1 MLPPMNVPK
10 PPEPEAA
17 KPDPAAA
24 AQEAVRRAEAAMKA
38 RHLGEAV
45 GICQDVLEALPGYPP
60 ALALLGSILGHQGEA
75 ERAIDLLRRA
85 CAGYDRNASWFN
97 NLATLCRVACRL
109 DEALAAAERAMAL
122 APGQP
127 GIVLNLAKVRLDRG
141 EHDAALGGLLDVL
154 AREPE
159 NAEAHLALGQIL
171 LMRGDTHAG
180 WYRSEWRNRLEQA
193 RGTLPPMPRPQWN
206 GMRLPGSP
214 MLLVGDQG
222 FGDTIQFARL
232 IPRVAER
239 VGKVYLGAAPELEA
253 LLRPIPG
260 VAGCYHRWQDIPAH
274 SVYCRLSSV
283 PALTAF
289 SLAELPGKMP
299 YLAAD
304 TALVETWRGRL
315 DERIGP
321 RRPRVGLV
329 WAGRTTHPND
339 RRRSLRLGQLAP
351 ILAQRGVSFVSLQ
364 RPVPPRDAAEF
375 AAMPHI
381 IDLAA
386 ELTDF
391 SVTAAIMAN
400 LDLVITVDSSV
411 AHLAG
416 ALGRPG
422 WVLMPRPADWRWLA
436 EGTESAWYPSLRL
449 FRQPAPGDW
458 APAIATA
465 AWSLSRLAQPP
476 ATLTAA
482 D

>member
-1 MLPPMNVPK
+1 MLPPMNVPR

-17 KPDPAAA
+17 RPDPAAVA
-24 AQEAVRRAEAAMKA
+24 AEAVRRADAAMKA
-38 RHLGEAV
+38 RRLGEAI
-45 GICQDVLEALPGYPP
+45 GICQDVLETLPDYPP
-60 ALALLGSILGHQGEA
+60 ALALLGSVIGHKGEI
-75 ERAIDLLRRA
+75 EQAIDLLARA
-85 CAGYDRNASWFN
+85 CARHDGNASWFN
-97 NLATLCRVACRL
+97 NLATLCRVACRM
-109 DEALAAAERAMAL
+109 DEALAAAERAAAL

-141 EHDAALGGLLDVL
+141 EYDPAIAGFLDVL

-180 WYRSEWRNRLEQA
+180 WYEYEWRNRLEQA
-193 RGTLPPMPRPQWN
+193 RGTLPAMPRPQWN
-206 GMRLPGSP
+206 GMRLPGSAL
-214 MLLVGDQG
+214 LLVGDQG

-239 VGKVYLGAAPELEA
+239 VGKVYLGSAPELEA

-260 VAGCYHRWQDIPAH
+260 VAGCWHRWQDIPAH
-274 SVYCRLSSV
+274 GVYCRLSSV
-283 PALTAF
+283 PALTALRF
-289 SLAELPGKMP
+289 DELPGPMP

-304 TALVETWRGRL
+304 PTLAATWRARL
-315 DERIGP
+315 DERTGP

-329 WAGRTTHPND
+329 WAGRTSHPND
-339 RRRSLRLGQLAP
+339 RRRSLRLAQIAP
-351 ILAQRGVSFVSLQ
+351 ITAQRGVSFVSLQ
-364 RPVPPRDAAEF
+364 RPVPAHDAAEF
-375 AAMPHI
+375 AGLSHI
-381 IDLAA
+381 LDLSA

-391 SVTAAIMAN
+391 SVTAAVMAN

-436 EGTESAWYPSLRL
+436 EGSESAWYPSLRL

-458 APAIATA
+458 APAIAAA
-465 AWSLSRLAQPP
+465 AWSLSRLVQPP
-476 ATLTAA
+476 ATLSAA